1 VLPAGSTE
9 RPCGC
14 RSDQHLA
21 DFLPYRA
28 AHLARPATNWSK
40 GMELTAHHASAS
52 VEPDAMRVA
61 CPCSTEAQRTNPPGI
76 VSQAGNLVVLSDS
89 YCSGIGAM
97 RTCLGSSLLKLSCAK
112 VGASQAKSLRQIR
125 PRGSGLATGSFNVCP
140 RGELSCGDTRNRG
153 ATILGDRA
161 KHPTANSSTMKGP
174 KGLVGQCSGRR
185 RRSARSLRKRTR
197 TTTNGLG

>member
-1 VLPAGSTE
+1 MPLEWLVRARRRLNELIRLALFPRRGISLFYPIAFALELGRCGHPWAVL
-9 RPCGC
+9 
-14 RSDQHLA
+14 
-21 DFLPYRA
+21 
-28 AHLARPATNWSK
+28 
-40 GMELTAHHASAS
+40 
-52 VEPDAMRVA
+52 
-61 CPCSTEAQRTNPPGI
+61 
-76 VSQAGNLVVLSDS
+76 
-89 YCSGIGAM
+89 
-97 RTCLGSSLLKLSCAK
+97 LLKLSCAK

-125 PRGSGLATGSFNVCP
+125 PRGSGLTTGSFNVCP

-153 ATILGDRA
+153 ATILGDWV